1 MWFAVEGGSRVRHLT
16 IVLLA
21 VVIALGLTSQVEAQ
35 SNRYSQI
42 VDNSN
47 DKRFSDGKG
56 WRTSAADGQRY
67 GKSYRVARPAKRGGA
82 GFKVKIPR
90 TGRYVV
96 YARWPA
102 NQRHNAATAIG
113 VRTTAGMKWTRVNQ
127 RRNGGKWMK
136 LGAYRMAAGDR
147 YSVRVSRRAKGNR
160 YVVTDAVKVVKAPR
174 KTASRT
180 RRNPDQI
187 LGAPLHNR
195 ASAEKY
201 ARSVGSTQYIMKT
214 IPYYYE
220 LAPKV
225 GIAPDVL
232 VAQAILETGRGHYGG
247 DSKPW
252 NMAGIKKGGNVDD
265 APKDFER
272 PATAREGVR
281 MHVNHMAAYTGK
293 KPLGTPHDRFHDA
306 RAAQKSRGWWVRRVS
321 HLGNGVWATDSRY
334 SGKIR
339 RILDDMG
346 KA

>member
-1 MWFAVEGGSRVRHLT
+1 MRHLT

-35 SNRYSQI
+35 STRYSQI
-42 VDNSN
+42 IDNAN
-47 DKRFSDGKG
+47 GDRFSAGKG

-67 GKSYRVARPAKRGGA
+67 GKNYRMARPAKTSSAR
-82 GFKVKIPR
+82 FKVKIPK

-96 YARWPA
+96 YSRWPA
-102 NQRHNAATAIG
+102 KRSHNDATAIG
-113 VRTTAGMKWTRVNQ
+113 VRTTTGMKWTRVNQ

-136 LGAYRMAAGDR
+136 LGVYRMAAADQ
-147 YSVRVSRRAKGNR
+147 YSVKVSRQAKGRR
-160 YVVTDAVKVVKAPR
+160 YVVADAVKIVKAAARARR
-174 KTASRT
+174 K
-180 RRNPDQI
+180 PDQI
-187 LGAPLHNR
+187 LGRPLHSR
-195 ASAEKY
+195 TSAEKY
-201 ARSVGSTQYIMKT
+201 ARSVGGTQYIMKT
-214 IPYYYE
+214 IPYYYK

-232 VAQAILETGRGHYGG
+232 LAQAILETGRGHYGG

-252 NMAGIKKGGNVDD
+252 NMAGIKKGGNVGDE
-265 APKDFER
+265 PRDFER

-306 RAAQKSRGWWVRRVS
+306 RAAQKSRGWWVRKIS
-321 HLGNGVWATDSRY
+321 QLGGGVWATDTTY

-346 KA
+346 KY